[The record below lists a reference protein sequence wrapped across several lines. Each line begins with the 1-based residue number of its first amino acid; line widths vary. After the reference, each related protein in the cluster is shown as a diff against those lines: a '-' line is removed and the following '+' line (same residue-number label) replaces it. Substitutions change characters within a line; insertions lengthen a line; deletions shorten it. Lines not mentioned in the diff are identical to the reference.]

1 MALLPEL
8 DKRKTVDNVRYLF
21 EKELPRLENMA
32 RVSLGSTTISDMPTS
47 RPDGNGND
55 QKYTDA
61 IWARNIITNIKA
73 ACEYMPEPYRTM
85 LKLRYF
91 HKLTWVEIEERMYIG
106 ERVGQKRIEKAFMYF
121 AESFYETDDL
131 RVNKTRGV

>member
-131 RVNKTRGV
+131 RVNK

>member
-32 RVSLGSTTISDMPTS
+32 RVSLGSPTISDMPAS

-106 ERVGQKRIEKAFMYF
+106 ERVGQKRIERAFMYF

-131 RVNKTRGV
+131 RVNK

>member
-8 DKRKTVDNVRYLF
+8 DKRKTIDNVRYLF

-32 RVSLGSTTISDMPTS
+32 RVSLGSPTISNMPSS

-55 QKYTDA
+55 QKFTDA
-61 IWARNIITNIKA
+61 IWAKNIITNIKA

-91 HKLTWVEIEERMYIG
+91 DKLTWQAIEERMYIS
-106 ERVGQKRIEKAFMYF
+106 ERVGQKRIEQAFMYF

-131 RVNKTRGV
+131 RVNK

>member
-32 RVSLGSTTISDMPTS
+32 RVSLGSQTISDMPTS

-55 QKYTDA
+55 KKFTDA
-61 IWARNIITNIKA
+61 IWAKNIITNIKA

-91 HKLTWVEIEERMYIG
+91 DCLSWRAIEERMYIS
-106 ERVGQKRIEKAFMYF
+106 ERVGQKRIERAFMYF
-121 AESFYETDDL
+121 AESFYATDDL
-131 RVNKTRGV
+131 RVNKLR

>member
-8 DKRKTVDNVRYLF
+8 NKRETVSNVRFLF

-32 RVSLGSTTISDMPTS
+32 HVSLGSPGVSDMPTN

-61 IWARNIITNIKA
+61 IWARDIIANIKS

-91 HKLTWVEIEERMYIG
+91 HKLTWSEIEERMYIS

-121 AESFYETDDL
+121 AESFYATDDL
-131 RVNKTRGV
+131 RVNK